1 MRTSIIFASSIVA
14 LGALSTPAF
23 AGFGSS
29 AVALKA
35 AVQSGSVDAIVA
47 EIEKSEE
54 LPSLGAI
61 DVVMPLIDH
70 DSYRVRDAAG
80 WWLTR
85 RGVRTQVIANMTARL
100 QGSDP
105 IAARNAGDVLA
116 AMRDFSTVPALTAY
130 LSKPLDEDSGVA
142 VARALGAIGHPTGLT
157 GLTTAL
163 GSTLAGVRAQ
173 AAASIRDLR
182 APRGSKVA
190 GSVAAM
196 VPLLSDADANV
207 RRQAAITVGF
217 LGGNDT
223 VQGAGAI
230 TALSSTATGDP
241 SATVRKAAAWALGQL
256 KNGSARPALM
266 QAQANDSDPLVR
278 SIASAALANLR

>member
-1 MRTSIIFASSIVA
+1 MRTVAILAFVVA
-14 LGALSTPAF
+14 LSSSPAF

-47 EIEKSEE
+47 ELEKAEE

-61 DVVMPLIDH
+61 DVVMPLVDH
-70 DSYRVRDAAG
+70 ASYRVRDAAG

-100 QGSDP
+100 TGSDP

-116 AMRDFSTVPALTAY
+116 AMRDYSTLPALTTY
-130 LSKPLDEDSGVA
+130 LAAPLDEDSGVA
-142 VARALGAIGHPTGLT
+142 VARAVGAIGHPSGVTALS
-157 GLTTAL
+157 TAL
-163 GSTLAGVRAQ
+163 GSSLAGVRAQ
-173 AAASIRDLR
+173 AAASLRDLR

-190 GSVAAM
+190 ASTATLLPLVA
-196 VPLLSDADANV
+196 DGDANV
-207 RRQAAITVGF
+207 RRQAITTIGF
-217 LGGNDT
+217 IAQSGGD
-223 VQGAGAI
+223 ASA
-230 TALSSTATGDP
+230 ALTTLASAATGDP
-241 SATVRKAAAWALGQL
+241 SAVVRKAAAWALGETRD
-256 KNGSARPALM
+256 GGARAALQ

-278 SIASAALANLR
+278 SIAAASLANLR